1 MKKIKA
7 AVLSGTDKDFEIKTL
22 QITEELAPHD
32 VRVHMVASGI
42 CHTDEAVRN
51 GQGGQFPF
59 PAVLGHEGA
68 GIVTEVGRAVRSTKP
83 GDHVVLCYDYD
94 GYCKNCLNGRPAA
107 CVNWNRLNMEGTRID
122 DSVPFFTEDGTPVKM
137 LFNQSSFASE
147 TIVDDRNVTVIDKKI
162 NLRKVGP
169 LGCGFVT
176 GSGTVFNGLKP
187 EVGSSLVIFGTGA
200 VGLGALM
207 AAKIT
212 GCSKVIC
219 VDIVP
224 KRLELAESLGADFV
238 INSKESDP
246 VAEIRKITDGGAN
259 YVIDTT
265 GITPVMQQ
273 AFEAL
278 ASGGVFAPL
287 AVTRHEFKIDHPFA
301 DLTSYEKT
309 VKGVLMGEAVPQ
321 KAIPELIEFWQAG
334 KFPFDRLEKFY
345 SIEQI
350 NEANQ
355 ASISGEVIKPV
366 LIIDPDYQ
374 PA

>member
-162 NLRKVGP
+162 DLRKVGP
-169 LGCGFVT
+169 LGLWFR
-176 GSGTVFNGLKP
+176 NWLRY
-187 EVGSSLVIFGTGA
+187 SL
-200 VGLGALM
+200 
-207 AAKIT
+207 
-212 GCSKVIC
+212 
-219 VDIVP
+219 
-224 KRLELAESLGADFV
+224 
-238 INSKESDP
+238 
-246 VAEIRKITDGGAN
+246 
-259 YVIDTT
+259 
-265 GITPVMQQ
+265 QW
-273 AFEAL
+273 
-278 ASGGVFAPL
+278 
-287 AVTRHEFKIDHPFA
+287 FK
-301 DLTSYEKT
+301 T
-309 VKGVLMGEAVPQ
+309 
-321 KAIPELIEFWQAG
+321 
-334 KFPFDRLEKFY
+334 
-345 SIEQI
+345 
-350 NEANQ
+350 
-355 ASISGEVIKPV
+355 
-366 LIIDPDYQ
+366 
-374 PA
+374 